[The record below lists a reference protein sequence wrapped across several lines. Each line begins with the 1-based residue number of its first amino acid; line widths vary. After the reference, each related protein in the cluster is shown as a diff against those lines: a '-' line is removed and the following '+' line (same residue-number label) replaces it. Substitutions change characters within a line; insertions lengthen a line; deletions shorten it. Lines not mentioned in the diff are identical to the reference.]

1 MKQKRFFKSG
11 QFAPTRHYPILGI
24 AYIMLLAGF
33 LVAGSHLTVK
43 YEFISPLASDKVE
56 ASEIQN
62 FKVTYKVSE
71 PDPAQPT
78 PIEVAQMVIDEFEDQ
93 GENVV
98 MEALEIS
105 YCESRWHWDGYND
118 GNTNGSNDG
127 GVFQANSIHGL
138 PDTIRFNAR
147 SNIRWAKNKY
157 IKDGGWAAW
166 TCGRYL

>member
-1 MKQKRFFKSG
+1 MKRINGRFANYKHF
-11 QFAPTRHYPILGI
+11 PYLGI

-43 YEFISPLASDKVE
+43 YEFISPLASETVKAE
-56 ASEIQN
+56 GIQN
-62 FKVTYKVSE
+62 FKMTYKVSE

-78 PIEVAQMVIDEFEDQ
+78 PIQVAEMVIDEFEALGPQ
-93 GENVV
+93 VV

-105 YCESRWHWDGYND
+105 YCESQWHYDGYND

-127 GVFQANSIHGL
+127 GVFQANSIHKL

-147 SNIRWAKNKY
+147 SNIRWAKDKY
-157 IKDGGWAAW
+157 IRDNGWGAW
-166 TCGRYL
+166 TCSRYL